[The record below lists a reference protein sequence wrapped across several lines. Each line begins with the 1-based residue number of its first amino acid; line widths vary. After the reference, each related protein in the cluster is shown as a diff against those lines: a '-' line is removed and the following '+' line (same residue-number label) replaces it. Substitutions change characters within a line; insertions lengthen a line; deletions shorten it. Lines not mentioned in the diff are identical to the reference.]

1 MDKSASSHLDLV
13 NTSSQLD
20 QDNPTKFPF
29 LCQPDCSV
37 YDAKSPYNNRLNS
50 SLVEC
55 LIEFKMGSDSDPF
68 VQDVPGKSSTVDTVQ
83 NLFMNSSSSSHK
95 TAGQT
100 AYATWILSTQYRT
113 HLFLILIFKKHAR
126 IIRWDRGGAVVTAP
140 ISHSEIHILDFLML
154 FKDASPQARGRDI
167 TVEHAN
173 KEDKAK
179 AQELEELTNARSLLC
194 LFIPDHSSPSCQP
207 SRYIVES
214 PCSRPDIPA
223 GRWTQTSIAYDVE
236 RKKRVLLKDSWR
248 VLLDDISPEGEIYSH
263 LHSQSVPYIP
273 HCYRAGDISNELYH
287 TSRTHEFNPEPGL
300 PYHSPHLVP
309 HRHYRLVL
317 DTIGRPLET
326 FSRSWELVNTVY
338 DALRGEF
345 PV

>member
-1 MDKSASSHLDLV
+1 LTAHFIIGIQFFNGCPERWPLSSLAQSPPGFFWIPFYPWTHLSILAVPLNQEYFPNWRGWGTKVICKPYLSVQTHIIPSFSRTDLFQSRIVSPHVSPRRVLLDKSASSHLDLV

-126 IIRWDRGGAVVTAP
+126 IIHWDRSRAVVTAP

-154 FKDASPQARGRDI
+154 FKDTSPQARSRDI

-173 KEDKAK
+173 KEDEAK
-179 AQELEELTNARSLLC
+179 ARELEELTNTRSLLC
-194 LFIPDHSSPSCQP
+194 LFIPDCSSPLLSHYTLLLYRT
-207 SRYIVES
+207 SGGGW
-214 PCSRPDIPA
+214 CS
-223 GRWTQTSIAYDVE
+223 T
-236 RKKRVLLKDSWR
+236 
-248 VLLDDISPEGEIYSH
+248 IY
-263 LHSQSVPYIP
+263 V
-273 HCYRAGDISNELYH
+273 
-287 TSRTHEFNPEPGL
+287 
-300 PYHSPHLVP
+300 
-309 HRHYRLVL
+309 
-317 DTIGRPLET
+317 
-326 FSRSWELVNTVY
+326 
-338 DALRGEF
+338 
-345 PV
+345 